1 MNLGRTLYN
10 FYRKQDLG
18 ETTLQFVREI
28 TVEYQQGG
36 GASGKACSFSVTHL
50 TSAISRRLPSLY
62 ARFAR
67 APRRVVSIAWMG
79 PVQQGKLSIS
89 NGSGKIDS
97 SLESPHRYFRWCDP
111 DRAGSAQVWPRENC
125 INQTQQPARWSIYIY
140 IHAGGVHRECELL
153 SWVTSEGS
161 RPRTTSRMLFP
172 AASTALGI

>member
-18 ETTLQFVREI
+18 ETTLQFVRET

-125 INQTQQPARWSIYIY
+125 INQTQQPARWSIYIFTQEEY
-140 IHAGGVHRECELL
+140 IASASSCHGSPQRDRGRE
-153 SWVTSEGS
+153 
-161 RPRTTSRMLFP
+161 RPPGCSSPPHLQH
-172 AASTALGI
+172 